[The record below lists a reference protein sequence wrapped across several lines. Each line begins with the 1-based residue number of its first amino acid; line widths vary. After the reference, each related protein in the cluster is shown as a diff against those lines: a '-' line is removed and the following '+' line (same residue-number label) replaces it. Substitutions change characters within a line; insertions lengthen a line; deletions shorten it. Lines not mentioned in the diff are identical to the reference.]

1 MSKNFI
7 KNKCTFYIITF
18 SPMENLFEKIPHAQQ
33 VQNCMNQAV
42 QEKLQAFL
50 TRIVRVME
58 TMDTKT
64 VTIPAQGDG
73 ILLCGLHAERIK

>member
-1 MSKNFI
+1 
-7 KNKCTFYIITF
+7 
-18 SPMENLFEKIPHAQQ
+18 MENLFEKIPHAQQ
-33 VQNCMNQAV
+33 VQNGMNQAV